1 MSDQK
6 FDTNE
11 SNASLYPEKEKKN
24 FFSRVGDTVS
34 LFFTKDT
41 NKAIN
46 TIIDQEAPIIQRT
59 AAIKSAVMKKNLN
72 ARIPLIELVKGEHG
86 DNEELKIQAAKA
98 LSDIGEIYATDIKS
112 SYLIDLLE
120 IYLTTIDNR
129 LSQEI
134 RTIFLRAEGLPYIKF
149 IGKTLITR
157 FQIDDDVS
165 SDAWQIFA
173 RALYFAYTFAY
184 NQNSTKC

>member
-59 AAIKSAVMKKNLN
+59 AAIKSAVMKK
-72 ARIPLIELVKGEHG
+72 I
-86 DNEELKIQAAKA
+86 
-98 LSDIGEIYATDIKS
+98 
-112 SYLIDLLE
+112 
-120 IYLTTIDNR
+120 
-129 LSQEI
+129 
-134 RTIFLRAEGLPYIKF
+134 
-149 IGKTLITR
+149 
-157 FQIDDDVS
+157 
-165 SDAWQIFA
+165 
-173 RALYFAYTFAY
+173 
-184 NQNSTKC
+184 